1 MSINSD
7 FFRNTVSSVLHRNPS
22 LSNAALSKVIEAQIV
37 NCKWNI
43 QVSDDRL
50 YSFRSDGYEGLRK
63 SAKIIYISPYGFLSD
78 IFVSLKR
85 MFVGVTFPPSQDG
98 DLRSYLEQGRRIT
111 IFCAIDGSEAESLI
125 EVDQQSLCLR
135 IYQAVFSRSEAANSS
150 RHS

>member
-7 FFRNTVSSVLHRNPS
+7 FFRSTVSSVLSTNPS
-22 LSNAALSKVIEAQIV
+22 VSNAALSKVIEAQIED
-37 NCKWNI
+37 CKWNI
-43 QVSDDRL
+43 RVSDDKP
-50 YSFRSDGYEGLRK
+50 YSFCSNGYESIQK

-78 IFVSLKR
+78 IFVSVKR

-111 IFCAIDGSEAESLI
+111 VFCATDGSVAESLI
-125 EVDQQSLCLR
+125 ERDQQSLCLR